1 MWLVYALLSAIF
13 ASLVA
18 IFIKLGVKNIDS
30 NLAMA
35 LRTSVVLVMAWLIVC
50 FSGSAK
56 NISTALTKSNLIF
69 LVISG
74 LATGLS
80 WLFYIKALQLGEVAK
95 VAPIDKLSLVL
106 TLILAFFI
114 LGEQVTPKV
123 IIGATLIV
131 SGTLVMIL

>member
-1 MWLVYALLSAIF
+1 MWLIYALLSAIF

-35 LRTSVVLVMAWLIVC
+35 LRTSVVVVMAWLIVWFGGAKN
-50 FSGSAK
+50 FSGAFTRS
-56 NISTALTKSNLIF
+56 NIIF

-80 WLFYIKALQLGEVAK
+80 WLFYLKAMQLAEVSK
-95 VAPIDKLSLVL
+95 VAPIDKLSLVF

-114 LGEQVTPKV
+114 LGEPAGPKV
-123 IIGATLIV
+123 IIGASLIV
-131 SGTLVMIL
+131 AGTLVMIL